1 MFRGDAVPDV
11 SIVIP
16 TLNGGALFRRV
27 LEAVKRQATSRSVEI
42 LCVDSGSTDDTVA
55 TAKAFGAEVMSIPRA
70 EFNHGETRNLGI
82 GKAGAEFV
90 ILLTQDALP
99 SNEKWL
105 EALLEPFS
113 DEKVAGTYA
122 RQAPR
127 NDADILTRHRL
138 ENWITFGR
146 ERIVREIKNRA
157 EYEALPPV
165 EKYKFCNF
173 DNVCSCIRKSV
184 WRQIPFRRADF
195 AEDMEWSRDALL
207 AGWKIVYQPEAEVIH
222 SHNRSQVYEHKRT
235 YMVVRRLNE
244 LFGYR
249 PVENF
254 REAIKNGC
262 FQALQDARVVEN
274 AKAPMLAKW
283 RTFLGIPW
291 RNLLV
296 QWAQWRAVRAID
308 RGVPIEK
315 QRGV

>member
-1 MFRGDAVPDV
+1 LPDV

-27 LEAVKRQATSRSVEI
+27 LEMIKRQATSRSVEI
-42 LCVDSGSTDDTVA
+42 LCIDSGSTDDTA
-55 TAKAFGAEVMSIPRA
+55 AMCKEFGAEVTEIPRA

-82 GKAGAEFV
+82 GRAAAEFV
-90 ILLTQDALP
+90 ILMTQDALP
-99 SNEKWL
+99 TDEKWL
-105 EALLEPFS
+105 DALLEPFS

-122 RQAPR
+122 RQVPR
-127 NDADILTRHRL
+127 DDADILTRHRL

-146 ERIVREIKNRA
+146 ERIVREIRSRA

-173 DNVCSCIRKSV
+173 DNVCSCIRRSV
-184 WRQIPFRRADF
+184 WEKFRFKRADF

-207 AGWKIVYQPEAEVIH
+207 AGWKIVYQPEAAVIH
-222 SHNRSQVYEHKRT
+222 SHNRSQVYEHRRT

-249 PVENF
+249 PVEN
-254 REAIKNGC
+254 RKEAFWNGY
-262 FQALQDARVVEN
+262 FQALQDARVVEK
-274 AKAPMLAKW
+274 AKAPILTRW
-283 RTFLGIPW
+283 RTYLGIPW

-296 QWAQWRAVRAID
+296 QWAQWRAVRDID
-308 RGVPIEK
+308 RGAPIEK